1 MIHDTTRSLLEAIAL
16 DTWPTV
22 AAQVDFGFTPQ
33 RHYEALYY
41 PVRAGEISTEALDR
55 ALGDGPAL
63 TVLVA
68 GARSNPHNDL
78 RFATAWDELRR

>member
-1 MIHDTTRSLLEAIAL
+1 MIRETTRSLLEAIAL
-16 DTWPTV
+16 DTWPTL
-22 AAQVDFGFTPQ
+22 AAQVDFGVTSQ

-41 PVRAGEISTEALDR
+41 AVRAGEISAEALDR

-63 TVLVA
+63 TALVA
-68 GARSNPHNDL
+68 GARSNPHKDL